1 MTIISSR
8 EFNQNR
14 SSAFRATAKGAVI
27 ITDRGKPAYVLMTIE
42 EYQANVKIKRRSVI
56 EALSMP
62 GGEDI
67 DFEPP
72 RLDDIG
78 IKPVDF
84 D

>member
-1 MTIISSR
+1 MTVISSR

-14 SSAFRATAKGAVI
+14 STAIRATRDGPVI

-42 EYQANVKIKRRSVI
+42 EYEANVKVKRRSII

-67 DFEPP
+67 DFEFP